1 MRKPSKL
8 LKIII
13 IAILLTPITSIGGV
27 FFDSNY
33 TECMEKRAKK
43 TSGPERKTAHHY
55 CSQEHPIKLKRNQR
69 FVCRSRFSTSS
80 AEDIDWLFKVEKQS
94 IVTEGAGQDREFGIL
109 SSNDYVFVAHRKAG
123 QEGDA
128 LFIEQRIEV
137 RPKEGS
143 GALISYISING
154 NGTVR
159 KDQLICHSL

>member
-1 MRKPSKL
+1 MAML
-8 LKIII
+8 
-13 IAILLTPITSIGGV
+13 IAPNIGIAGI

-43 TSGPERKTAHHY
+43 ASWPERRTAHNY
-55 CSQEHPIKLKRNQR
+55 CSQEHPIKLKENRR
-69 FVCRSRFSTSS
+69 FVCRSLLALNRD
-80 AEDIDWLFKVEKQS
+80 EEIDWLFKVENKN
-94 IVTEGAGQDREFGIL
+94 IVTEGAGQYREFGIL

-123 QEGDA
+123 KEGDD

-143 GALISYISING
+143 GTLISYISING
-154 NGTVR
+154 NGNVR